1 MPAINAVPPRDS
13 TRFVAMFQKAH
24 SHLAALQRVD
34 DQIAALHE
42 QRRKAI
48 EELRAVQAMIN
59 SEFARIMDMGRVI
72 PPETL
77 AQEEDLLADAAKV
90 SIELKPNAAHPH
102 REQRPMGNGPSRAPA
117 LQATGS

>member
-1 MPAINAVPPRDS
+1 MAANGAPRDS

-34 DQIAALHE
+34 EQIAVLFE

-59 SEFARIMDMGRVI
+59 SEFARVLELGR
-72 PPETL
+72 TL
-77 AQEEDLLADAAKV
+77 PSDSLSQVGDDLLADAAKV
-90 SIELKPNAAHPH
+90 AIELKSPPPP
-102 REQRPMGNGPSRAPA
+102 REQKPASPGPVRMPA
-117 LQATGS
+117 LQAAGS

>member
-1 MPAINAVPPRDS
+1 MAATAPSRDS

-34 DQIAALHE
+34 DQIAALFE

-48 EELRAVQAMIN
+48 EDLRAVQAMIN
-59 SEFARIMDMGRVI
+59 SEFARVLELGRTI
-72 PPETL
+72 PADTL
-77 AQEEDLLADAAKV
+77 AQGEDLLADAAKV
-90 SIELKPNAAHPH
+90 SIELRPSVPPAH
-102 REQRPMGNGPSRAPA
+102 REPKPMGSGPVRAPA

>member
-1 MPAINAVPPRDS
+1 MAANAPPQRDS

-34 DQIAALHE
+34 DQIAALYE

-48 EELRAVQAMIN
+48 EDLRAVQAMIN
-59 SEFARIMDMGRVI
+59 SEFARVLEMGRGL
-72 PPETL
+72 PADML
-77 AQEEDLLADAAKV
+77 AQGEDLLADAAKV
-90 SIELKPNAAHPH
+90 SMELKPNGALPN
-102 REQRPMGNGPSRAPA
+102 RDQQRNGPTRAPA